1 MQYQGTADPQT
12 AQEVHAYTG
21 NYIERF
27 NKNDAA
33 AVAALFTEDGILVTP
48 DGTVFGRKAIEKNYA
63 GFFQQWHPSDH
74 VIRIDQINAVGN
86 LAWKVGEWNA
96 TFQGPDGPLPA
107 KGYFASL
114 LVREGDGWKERMLG
128 YNVASTPA

>member
-12 AQEVHAYTG
+12 AQEIRAYTD

-33 AVAALFTEDGILVTP
+33 ALTALFTEDVVLMTP
-48 DGTVFGRKAIEKNYA
+48 EGLIYGRQAAEKMYTE
-63 GFFQQWHPSDH
+63 FFRQWHPSNQA
-74 VIRIDQINAVGN
+74 INIDRINAIDN
-86 LAWKVGEWNA
+86 QAWKVGEWTA
-96 TFQGPDGPLPA
+96 TLQGPDGPLPA
-107 KGYFASL
+107 KGHFASI
-114 LVREGDGWKERMLG
+114 LVREGDGWKECMLA

>member
-12 AQEVHAYTG
+12 AQEIRAYTD

-27 NKNDAA
+27 NQNDAA
-33 AVAALFTEDGILVTP
+33 AIAALFTQDAVLVTP
-48 DGTVFGRKAIEKNYA
+48 DGTVFGRQAIEKNYA
-63 GFFQQWHPSDH
+63 GFFQQWHPTDH
-74 VIRIDQINAVGN
+74 VIRIDQINAIGN
-86 LAWKVGEWNA
+86 QAWKVGEWNA
-96 TFQGPDGPLPA
+96 TFQGPHGPLPA

-114 LVREGDGWKERMLG
+114 LVREGDGWKECMLA